1 MPTTLRTR
9 LPGLR
14 SPLLRLL
21 WLGEVIL
28 CTAVTAALPAA
39 AQGTAP
45 AASPAA
51 AAPAPAPAASAAPGV
66 ELKRVEITGTRP
78 TDVQERR
85 ASTAAKIVIGREEI
99 DRFGD
104 ATVGDLLKRLP
115 GVTMQGRPG
124 RGGNIRMRGLGN
136 GYTQILLD
144 GQRVPPGFSLDSL
157 TPEQIERIEI
167 LRAPTAE
174 TGARAIAGTINI
186 ITRDGFKKH
195 INDVRLTAGL
205 ENDRLQPNL
214 SWTRNEAVGALTYN
228 YSLSAFTQDR
238 QSGSS
243 TTTVDERLSD
253 GVVTLAQRD
262 DGAVREKRHGLHAS
276 GRLQWRGGEQ
286 DAHTVTLMPLLIYG
300 SGSSQRS
307 GTLTQTVGAL
317 PVPYDSSATDGDGS
331 FTLLRVNGQWN
342 HRLEGDA
349 GRLEWKFGL
358 GQSRSVSASLRN
370 ETTQGSLSRTLDD
383 RGDSTDRN
391 LLLAGKFIKLLAGE
405 HSLVAGAEAEAN
417 RRTEQ
422 REQLQRTAQNGVL
435 GPPVAVA
442 EFGDGVSASSSR
454 FAAFAQDEWSLTP
467 QWAAH
472 AGLRWEG
479 IATRGSG
486 ELLNGVAAAAPSNR
500 SSVWTP
506 LLHAVWKPEPQ
517 SPDQLRFSLTRSY
530 RSPTLQNLIARPSVN
545 LRNPVPG
552 KNTPTQADRAGNPN
566 LKPEL
571 ATGIDIAIER
581 FLPTGG
587 LLSANFFHRQIS
599 NYLRSQTALETV
611 SWSPGVQRYVSRPQN
626 VGEALTQGI
635 ELEAKFRLSDWLAD
649 APKVD
654 VRANASLFR
663 SRVKGVPSPDNRLD
677 QQPDA
682 TANLGADYRFTSM
695 PLTLGGNVNWNPAY
709 DTRLS
714 DVQTAYQGR
723 KLGFDAWGLW
733 VFNPA
738 LQLRLTLSNI
748 GPRDYL
754 TGASVTDTGG
764 GFRETSLT
772 TAPTYLNA
780 QLRLEIKL

>member
-9 LPGLR
+9 LRCLR
-14 SPLLRLL
+14 SPSL
-21 WLGEVIL
+21 WLGAL
-28 CTAVTAALPAA
+28 LTCAGLGCALPAA
-39 AQGTAP
+39 AQATSQAAAP
-45 AASPAA
+45 PAVVGAASAA
-51 AAPAPAPAASAAPGV
+51 AAASAPGV
-66 ELKRVEITGTRP
+66 ELKRVDISATRP
-78 TDVQERR
+78 TDAQERR

-104 ATVGDLLKRLP
+104 ATVGDVLKRLP
-115 GVTMQGRPG
+115 GVTTQGRPG
-124 RGGNIRMRGLGN
+124 HGGSIRMRGLGN

-195 INDVRLTAGL
+195 INDVRLTATL
-205 ENDRLQPNL
+205 ENDRLQPGL

-262 DGAVREKRHGLHAS
+262 AAAVREKRHGLHATS
-276 GRLQWRGGEQ
+276 RLQWRGGEQ
-286 DAHTVTLMPLLIYG
+286 DAHTVTVMPLLIYSRG
-300 SGSSQRS
+300 TSQRS
-307 GTLTQTVGAL
+307 AGLTQTVGAS
-317 PVPYDSSATDGDGS
+317 PVPYDSSATDGDGHFS
-331 FTLLRVNGQWN
+331 LLRLNGQWN
-342 HRLEGDA
+342 HRLDADA

-358 GQSRSVSASLRN
+358 GQARSVNTSLRT
-370 ETTQGSLSRTLDD
+370 EITQGSLSRTLDD
-383 RGDSTDRN
+383 RGDSIDNN
-391 LLLAGKFIKLLAGE
+391 LLLAGKSIRLLAGE

-422 REQLQRTAQNGVL
+422 RDQLQRTLQNGVL

-442 EFGDGVSASSSR
+442 DFGDSVSASSTR

-467 QWAAH
+467 QWAVH

-486 ELLNGVAAAAPSNR
+486 ERVNGVAAAAPSNR

-517 SPDQLRFSLTRSY
+517 SQDQVRFSLTRSY
-530 RSPTLQNLIARPSVN
+530 RSPTLQNLIAGHSVN
-545 LRNPVPG
+545 PRGVNS
-552 KNTPTQADRAGNPN
+552 PTQPDRAGNPN

-587 LLSANFFHRQIS
+587 LLSANVFQRQIS
-599 NYLRSQTALETV
+599 NYLRSQTTLETV
-611 SWSPGVQRYVSRPQN
+611 SWAPEQRYVSRPQN
-626 VGEALTQGI
+626 VGDALTQGI

-663 SRVKGVPSPDNRLD
+663 SRVKGVPGPDNRLD

-682 TANLGADYRFTSM
+682 TANLGADYRFTSV
-695 PLTLGGNVNWNPAY
+695 PLTLGGNLNWNPAY

-714 DVQTAYQGR
+714 DVQTAFQGR
-723 KLGFDAWGLW
+723 KLGFDAYGLW

-738 LQLRLTLSNI
+738 LQLRLTLSNL

-754 TGASVTDTGG
+754 TGGSVTDTGG

>member
-1 MPTTLRTR
+1 MPCLWRRLR
-9 LPGLR
+9 GLV
-14 SPLLRLL
+14 
-21 WLGEVIL
+21 GVAGGL
-28 CTAVTAALPAA
+28 CAALTGALPAA

-45 AASPAA
+45 SAVLEAV
-51 AAPAPAPAASAAPGV
+51 APAPAASAPVV
-66 ELKRVEITGTRP
+66 ELKRVEITATRP

-205 ENDRLQPNL
+205 ENERLQPNL
-214 SWTRNEAVGALTYN
+214 SWTRNEAVGAFTYN

-238 QSGSS
+238 QSDSR

-253 GVVTLAQRD
+253 GAVTLAQRD

-286 DAHTVTLMPLLIYG
+286 DAHTVTLMPLLIYSRG
-300 SGSSQRS
+300 TSQRT
-307 GTLTQTVGAL
+307 GTLTQSVGAL

-331 FTLLRVNGQWN
+331 FSLLRVNGQWN
-342 HRLEGDA
+342 HRLEEDA

-358 GQSRSVSASLRN
+358 GQARSASTSLRT

-383 RGDSTDRN
+383 RGDSTDNN
-391 LLLAGKFIKLLAGE
+391 LLLAAKFIKLLAGE

-422 REQLQRTAQNGVL
+422 RDQLQRTLQNGVL
-435 GPPVAVA
+435 GPPLAVA
-442 EFGDGVSASSSR
+442 DFGDSVSASSTR

-486 ELLNGVAAAAPSNR
+486 ELVNGVAAAAPTNR

-517 SPDQLRFSLTRSY
+517 SPDQVRFSLTRSY

-545 LRNPVPG
+545 LRYPVPG
-552 KNTPTQADRAGNPN
+552 ANTPTQADRAGNPN

-571 ATGIDIAIER
+571 ATGVDIAIER

-587 LLSANFFHRQIS
+587 LLSVNFFHRQIS
-599 NYLRSQTALETV
+599 NYLRSQTSLETV
-611 SWSPGVQRYVSRPQN
+611 AWSPGVPRWVSRPQN
-626 VGEALTQGI
+626 VGDALTQGI

-663 SRVKGVPSPDNRLD
+663 SRVKGVPGPDNRLD

-682 TANLGADYRFTSM
+682 TANLGADYRFTSV

-754 TGASVTDTGG
+754 TGASVTDTSG
-764 GFRETSLT
+764 GFRETSLS